1 MSQYHLTHLEVA
13 ELAKAMADDIME
25 HWHATRTVLNVWA
38 VPRGG
43 IPVAY
48 ALQQFMHINLVDKV
62 EDADIVIDDILE
74 SGATRDRF
82 QHRTSRGHDV
92 DHAWF
97 ALIDKSILPDD
108 HPHNQWIV
116 FPWEQGLQGDDY
128 SVTDSITR
136 LLQHI
141 GEDVSR
147 EGLQET
153 PSRVIK
159 AWAEWSSG
167 YAMDPAAILKTFED
181 GNTDEMVIER
191 RIPFYSHCEHHMAPF
206 FGTVDIGYIPDG
218 KIVGLSK
225 MNRLVECFA
234 RRLQVQERMGQQI
247 ADAMMQHLQ
256 PKGVGVIVTGKH
268 MCAMSRGV
276 RHSGCDM
283 VTSAMRGC
291 FMEGLPRQEFLA
303 LTR

>member
-1 MSQYHLTHLEVA
+1 MLRLTHQDIQD
-13 ELAKAMADDIME
+13 LARSLADDIAI
-25 HWHATRTVLNVWA
+25 HWHSERAVLAVYP

-43 IPVAY
+43 VPVAY
-48 ALQQFMHINLVDKV
+48 ALQNFMEIEIVDLPEQADIIIDDLVD
-62 EDADIVIDDILE
+62 

-82 QHRTSRGHDV
+82 KHLTKRGVADNT
-92 DHAWF
+92 F
-97 ALIDKSILPDD
+97 YALIDKTALEAD
-108 HPHNQWIV
+108 HPYKGWIV
-116 FPWEQGLQGDDY
+116 FPWERSAESADE
-128 SVTDSITR
+128 SATDNVVR
-136 LLQHI
+136 LLQFI
-141 GEDVSR
+141 GEDVKR

-153 PSRVIK
+153 PGRVIK
-159 AWAEWSSG
+159 AWREWASG
-167 YAMDPAAILKTFED
+167 YVMEPGEILKTFED
-181 GNTDEMVIER
+181 GSADEMVIER
-191 RIPFYSHCEHHMAPF
+191 RIPFFSHCEHHMAPF
-206 FGTVDIGYIPDG
+206 FGTVDIGYIPNG

-225 MNRLVECFA
+225 MNRLVECFS

-247 ADAMMQHLQ
+247 ADAMMEHLDAR
-256 PKGVGVIVTGKH
+256 GVGVIVTGKH